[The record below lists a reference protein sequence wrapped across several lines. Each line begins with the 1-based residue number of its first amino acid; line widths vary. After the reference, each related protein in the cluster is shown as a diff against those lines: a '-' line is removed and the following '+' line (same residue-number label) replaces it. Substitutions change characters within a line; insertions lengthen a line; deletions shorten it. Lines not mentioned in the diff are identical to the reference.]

1 LKLSDYGANG
11 AQIEMLMR
19 SVKAGRIP
27 HALLLSGPRG
37 TGKRTLTRYL
47 AQAILCRDPDGAC
60 GSCPECKRF
69 LSGTHPDVHIVSTDA
84 RSIGVDEIRALR
96 DQISLKPF
104 EGGRHIAIIEQ
115 ADKMTTAAQ
124 NALLKTLEEPSGGA
138 VFLLITDLPGAIL
151 PTIKSRARR
160 LRFSPLTIESCAQ
173 ALGGWGIEPTRA
185 RVLAGLAQGA
195 VGRALDINEN
205 QNYFALREKVIA
217 SLKALSALP
226 TVARA
231 AAQLQDAKESSQDA
245 LEIMEV
251 VARDRMAIQNGAR
264 PYTDIGEISLD
275 GKRLLLGVMDMRRML
290 ASNVSF
296 QSALE
301 RTYLAIVE

>member
-1 LKLSDYGANG
+1 MGG

-47 AQAILCRDPDGAC
+47 AQAVFCRDPDAPC
-60 GSCPECKRF
+60 GSCPACKRF
-69 LSGTHPDVHIVSTDA
+69 LSGNHPDVHVISTEA

-96 DQISLKPF
+96 DKLSLRPF

-124 NALLKTLEEPSGGA
+124 NALLKTLEEPAGDA
-138 VFLLITDLPGAIL
+138 VFFLITDLPGAIL
-151 PTIKSRARR
+151 PTIKSRVRT
-160 LRFSPLTIESCAQ
+160 LRFSPLTIEACAA
-173 ALGGWGIEPTRA
+173 ALGGWGIDEPRA
-185 RVLAGLAQGA
+185 RLLAGLAQGA
-195 VGRALDINEN
+195 VGRALDINES
-205 QNYFALREKVIA
+205 QNYFALREKVLA
-217 SLKALSALP
+217 SLRTLDALP
-226 TVARA
+226 RVARA
-231 AAQLQDAKESSQDA
+231 ASLLQDSKESAQDA

-251 VARDRMAIQNGAR
+251 VARDRMAAQNGVA
-264 PYTDIGEISLD
+264 PDTDIEGISLD

-301 RTYLAIVE
+301 RTYLSIVS

>member
-1 LKLSDYGANG
+1 MKLSDYGANG

-27 HALLLSGPRG
+27 HALLLTGPRG
-37 TGKRTLTRYL
+37 TGKRTLTRHL
-47 AQAILCRDPDGAC
+47 AQALLCRDPDAPC

-69 LSGTHPDVHIVSTDA
+69 LSGNHPDVHVISTEA

-96 DQISLKPF
+96 EQLSLRPF

-124 NALLKTLEEPSGGA
+124 NALLKTLEEPAGGA
-138 VFLLITDLPGAIL
+138 VFFLVTDLPGAIL

-160 LRFSPLTIESCAQ
+160 LRFSPLTVEACAE
-173 ALGGWGIEPTRA
+173 ALGGWGIEGARA
-185 RVLAGLAQGA
+185 RLLAGLAQGA

-205 QNYFALREKVIA
+205 QNYLALREKVLS
-217 SLKALSALP
+217 SLKALNTLSS
-226 TVARA
+226 VARA
-231 AAQLQDAKESSQDA
+231 ASQLSDAKESAQDA
-245 LEIMEV
+245 MEIMEV
-251 VARDRMAIQNGAR
+251 VARDRMATENGAR
-264 PYTDIGEISLD
+264 PYTDIAGISLD
-275 GKRLLLGVMDMRRML
+275 GRRLLIGVMDMRRML

-301 RTYLAIVE
+301 RVYLSIVS

>member
-1 LKLSDYGANG
+1 
-11 AQIEMLMR
+11 MLMR

-47 AQAILCRDPDGAC
+47 AQAILCRAPDAPC

-69 LSGTHPDVHIVSTDA
+69 LSGNHPDVHTISTEA

-96 DQISLKPF
+96 DQLALKPF

-124 NALLKTLEEPSGGA
+124 NALLKTLEEPAGDA
-138 VFLLITDLPGAIL
+138 TFFLVTDAPGAIL
-151 PTIKSRARR
+151 PTITSRARR
-160 LRFSPLTIESCAQ
+160 LRFSPLTVDACAE
-173 ALGGWGIEPTRA
+173 ALGGWGIEPKRA
-185 RVLAGLAQGA
+185 RMLAGLAQGA
-195 VGRALDINEN
+195 VGRALDIGDN
-205 QNYFALREKVIA
+205 QNYFALREKVLA
-217 SLKALSALP
+217 SLGALRGLSS
-226 TVARA
+226 VARA
-231 AAQLQDAKESSQDA
+231 ASELSDAKESAQDA

-251 VARDRMAIQNGAR
+251 VARDRMATENGAR
-264 PYTDIGEISLD
+264 PYADIGGISLD
-275 GKRLLLGVMDMRRML
+275 GRRLLLGVMDMRRML